1 MPQWACVS
9 EVRQPLFTEP
19 AMRSTARI
27 ASQLPVGAHEI
38 VARMD
43 TRQEQEF
50 KSRNELLTQFMRR
63 MPVRTALRAGVYVV
77 VHETARSMDEPI
89 VRPERRISRARN

>member
-1 MPQWACVS
+1 
-9 EVRQPLFTEP
+9 
-19 AMRSTARI
+19 
-27 ASQLPVGAHEI
+27 
-38 VARMD
+38 MD

-77 VHETARSMDEPI
+77 VHEAARSMDEPI
-89 VRPERRISRARN
+89 VRPERRLSRARN